1 MRPHRL
7 FALTLCL
14 SPLPAMAQDNAALC
28 EDLYRRLANAPQII
42 GGTSNVREQAQ
53 ALTRQNI
60 EIRKLRL
67 DMRRHECGS
76 ISVTPLGGANDHAC
90 RALRQML
97 SDMEQN
103 RKDILSARNQARS
116 LVITNHETKLIRAD
130 IQANNC
136 TPPDLEATTVSADPQ
151 QNLPEDEARTEKS
164 VGSGKPSSI
173 VTLTAPKE
181 SAIIEFKTPQPIVEE
196 ARAPELPPVPERD
209 YDPSKKVRIVGPRF
223 FPNTSDIDL
232 ANPAGGAQ
240 LRQ

>member
-1 MRPHRL
+1 MRLPKL
-7 FALTLCL
+7 FTLVMCF
-14 SPLPAMAQDNAALC
+14 SPLPAMAQENAALC
-28 EDLYRRLANAPQII
+28 EDLYRRLANAPHII
-42 GGTSNVREQAQ
+42 GNTSNVREHAQ
-53 ALTRQNI
+53 ALTKQNI

-76 ISVTPLGGANDHAC
+76 ISITPLGGPNDHAC

-103 RKDILSARNQARS
+103 RKDILAARNQARS

-136 TPPDLEATTVSADPQ
+136 TPPDFEATTVSVDPQ
-151 QNLPEDEARTEKS
+151 QDMAAPGTATDQQSS
-164 VGSGKPSSI
+164 V
-173 VTLTAPKE
+173 VTLKSPKE
-181 SAIIEFKTPQPIVEE
+181 SSIIEFQNPPPEPEIAK
-196 ARAPELPPVPERD
+196 APELPPVPERD

-223 FPNTSDIDL
+223 FPNPSNIDL
-232 ANPAGGAQ
+232 ANPAGGVQ

>member
-7 FALTLCL
+7 FALALCL
-14 SPLPAMAQDNAALC
+14 SPLPAMAQENAALC
-28 EDLYRRLANAPQII
+28 EDLYRRLANAPHII
-42 GGTSNVREQAQ
+42 GNTSDVREHAQ
-53 ALTRQNI
+53 ALTKQNI

-76 ISVTPLGGANDHAC
+76 ISITPLGGPNDHAC

-136 TPPDLEATTVSADPQ
+136 TPPDFEATTVSIDPQ
-151 QNLPEDEARTEKS
+151 QDMPEGESETTAE
-164 VGSGKPSSI
+164 KPSSI
-173 VTLTAPKE
+173 KTLTAPKE
-181 SAIIEFKTPQPIVEE
+181 SSIVQFENPPAE
-196 ARAPELPPVPERD
+196 PEVAKAPELPPVPVRD
-209 YDPSKKVRIVGPRF
+209 YDASKKVRIVGPRF
-223 FPNTSDIDL
+223 FPNQSNIDL

>member
-1 MRPHRL
+1 MRLRKL
-7 FALTLCL
+7 FPLVMCF

-28 EDLYRRLANAPQII
+28 EDLYRRLANAPHII
-42 GGTSNVREQAQ
+42 GDTSNVRAHAQ
-53 ALTRQNI
+53 ALTQQNI

-76 ISVTPLGGANDHAC
+76 ISITPLGGPNDAAC

-97 SDMEQN
+97 EGMEEN

-136 TPPDLEATTVSADPQ
+136 TPPEFDATTVSVDPQ
-151 QNLPEDEARTEKS
+151 QDAPETETATIPD
-164 VGSGKPSSI
+164 KPSSV
-173 VTLTAPKE
+173 VTLTAPKD
-181 SAIIEFKTPQPIVEE
+181 SAIIEFKTPQPVVEE
-196 ARAPELPPVPERD
+196 AKAPELPPVPERD
-209 YDPSKKVRIVGPRF
+209 YDPSKKVRMVGPIF
-223 FPNTSDIDL
+223 LPDATDIDL

-240 LRQ
+240 SRQ

>member
-1 MRPHRL
+1 MRLPKL
-7 FALTLCL
+7 LTLVMCF
-14 SPLPAMAQDNAALC
+14 SPLPAMAQENAALC
-28 EDLYRRLANAPQII
+28 EDLYRRLANAPHVI
-42 GGTSNVREQAQ
+42 GNTSNVREHAQ
-53 ALTRQNI
+53 ALTKQNI

-76 ISVTPLGGANDHAC
+76 ISITPLGGPNDHAC

-116 LVITNHETKLIRAD
+116 LVITNHETKLIRAE

-136 TPPDLEATTVSADPQ
+136 VAPDFEATTVAVDPQ
-151 QNLPEDEARTEKS
+151 QDMPATDAEMTPD
-164 VGSGKPSSI
+164 KPSS
-173 VTLTAPKE
+173 VKALSAPKG
-181 SAIIEFKTPQPIVEE
+181 SSIIAFENPPAEPEVAK
-196 ARAPELPPVPERD
+196 APELPPVPVRD

-223 FPNTSDIDL
+223 FPNQSNIDL

>member
-1 MRPHRL
+1 MRLPKL
-7 FALTLCL
+7 LTLVMCF

-28 EDLYRRLANAPQII
+28 EDLYRRLANAPHII
-42 GGTSNVREQAQ
+42 GNTSNVREHAQ
-53 ALTRQNI
+53 ALTKQNI

-76 ISVTPLGGANDHAC
+76 ISITPLGGPNDAAC

-97 SDMEQN
+97 EGMEQN

-136 TPPDLEATTVSADPQ
+136 VAPDFEATTVSADPQ
-151 QNLPEDEARTEKS
+151 QDLPETGSATET
-164 VGSGKPSSI
+164 GMGANKPSSI

-181 SAIIEFKTPQPIVEE
+181 SAIIEFKTPQPMVEE
-196 ARAPELPPVPERD
+196 AKAPELPPVPVRD
-209 YDPSKKVRIVGPRF
+209 YDASKKVRIVGPRF
-223 FPNTSDIDL
+223 FPNPSNIDL
-232 ANPAGGAQ
+232 ANPGGGVQ
-240 LRQ
+240 QRQ